1 MGKFNNTNN
10 HFSAL
15 ISQTEVLKSISVEI
29 SNLIV
34 MPIWEQLGISETEYI
49 ARENALYV
57 YDASNIEIEIINR
70 VDNDV
75 DLLTDESLISI
86 IAHEDE
92 ETLDELENSETI
104 ADTNNNITVSTIV
117 QQLEAIIVSR
127 LNAM

>member
-1 MGKFNNTNN
+1 MGKFNNTNT
-10 HFSAL
+10 HFSTL

-29 SNLIV
+29 ANLIV

-70 VDNDV
+70 VENDV
-75 DLLTDESLISI
+75 DLLTDDSLISI

-92 ETLDELENSETI
+92 ETLDELENSTTI
-104 ADTNNNITVSTIV
+104 ADATNNISVGTIV
-117 QQLEAIIVSR
+117 QQLEAIIAAR
-127 LNAM
+127 LNAV

>member
-1 MGKFNNTNN
+1 MGKFNNTNT
-10 HFSAL
+10 HSAL
-15 ISQTEVLKSISVEI
+15 ISQSEVLKSISVEI
-29 SNLIV
+29 ANLQV
-34 MPIWEQLGISETEYI
+34 MPIWQQMNITEQEYI

-57 YDASNIEIEIINR
+57 YDASTIEIEIINR

-92 ETLDELENSETI
+92 KTLDELENSNTI
-104 ADTNNNITVSTIV
+104 ANATNNITVATIV
-117 QQLEAIIVSR
+117 QQLEAIIAAR

>member
-1 MGKFNNTNN
+1 MGKFNNTNT
-10 HFSAL
+10 HSAL
-15 ISQTEVLKSISVEI
+15 ISQSEVLKSISVEI
-29 SNLIV
+29 ANLQV
-34 MPIWEQLGISETEYI
+34 MPIWQQMNITEEEYI

-92 ETLDELENSETI
+92 ETLDELENSTTI
-104 ADTNNNITVSTIV
+104 ADATNNITVATIV
-117 QQLEAIIVSR
+117 QQLEAIIAAR

>member
-1 MGKFNNTNN
+1 MGKFNNTNT
-10 HFSAL
+10 HSAL
-15 ISQTEVLKSISVEI
+15 ISQSEVLKSISVEI
-29 SNLIV
+29 ANLQV
-34 MPIWEQLGISETEYI
+34 MPIWQQMNITEQEYI

-57 YDASNIEIEIINR
+57 YDASTIEIEIINR

-92 ETLDELENSETI
+92 ETLDELENSTTI
-104 ADTNNNITVSTIV
+104 ADATNNITVATIV
-117 QQLEAIIVSR
+117 QQLEAIIAAR